1 MKVAAA
7 MISLA
12 AGGDAGGAG
21 GGEEEQQ
28 HSTATT
34 FGAVSAGGTV
44 IFHARADVGCLGDC
58 VADLAGMLQDKA
70 RLAELE
76 VQHIFACDA
85 MQGQG
90 RCAKPMLA
98 VLCVVISVLAR
109 ACCNIPT

>member
-70 RLAELE
+70 RRAELE

-85 MQGQG
+85 RTREVRKTHVGSIMRGHL
-90 RCAKPMLA
+90 RPRPCMLQHTD
-98 VLCVVISVLAR
+98 V
-109 ACCNIPT
+109 